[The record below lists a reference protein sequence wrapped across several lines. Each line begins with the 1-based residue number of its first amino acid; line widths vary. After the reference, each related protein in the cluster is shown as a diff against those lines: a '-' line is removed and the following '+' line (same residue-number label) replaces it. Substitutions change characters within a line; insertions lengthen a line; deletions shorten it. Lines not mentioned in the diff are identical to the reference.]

1 MKNISSIIMLLCY
14 FNSFSQVGI
23 NVQNPK
29 QMLEVDGKIK
39 IGTDGATASEGT
51 IAYIQGT
58 GDFWGYTN
66 DGYKSFTQQNGPL
79 PTNPVPLT
87 GFSGNI
93 NQGFIYYISLYT
105 WDGTEYATVPAGKKF
120 IITALYPTA
129 AASAASS
136 ANEYY
141 ILEFMADLSGTP
153 VNYSRIRISG
163 YDNEA
168 RDFSGHASPLIVL
181 NEGERLRAY
190 GVPGSSL
197 AMNVAIRGFMVDD
210 LDYD

>member
-1 MKNISSIIMLLCY
+1 MKNLSFLIFILFY
-14 FNSFSQVGI
+14 FSSFSQVGI
-23 NVQNPK
+23 NVETPN
-29 QMLEVDGKIK
+29 QMLDVDGKIK
-39 IGTDGATASEGT
+39 IGTDGKTPTEGT
-51 IAYIQGT
+51 MAYIASQ

-66 DGYKSFTQQNGPL
+66 EGYKSLTQKNGPL
-79 PTNPVPLT
+79 PTNPVPIT
-87 GFSGNI
+87 GYSPNI
-93 NQGFIYYISLYT
+93 NAGFIYYCTLYT
-105 WDGTEYATVPAGKKF
+105 WDGTSYATVPTGKKF
-120 IITALYPTA
+120 IITGLYPTA

-190 GVPGSSL
+190 GVPGSTL